1 MNIRNIDHL
10 TLTVSDIERSIRWYH
25 EVFDLPIIEFDDGR
39 QGVKVGK
46 QKLNFQQSDTPHLPV
61 ANHPTIGAADFAII
75 ATDPLANILS
85 HLTNYAVEI
94 VDGPVTKQGALGP
107 MTSVYVRDPDEN
119 LIEIVKYEK

>member
-1 MNIRNIDHL
+1 MNIRDIDHI
-10 TLTVSDIERSIRWYH
+10 TLTVKDIERSVRWYH

-39 QGVKVGK
+39 RGVKVGK
-46 QKLNFQQSDTPHLPV
+46 QKINFQVADIPHLP
-61 ANHPTIGAADFAII
+61 AAKHPTIGGADFAFI

-94 VDGPVTKQGALGP
+94 VDGPLPKTGAQGP

-119 LIEIVKYEK
+119 LIEIGKYDN

>member
-1 MNIRNIDHL
+1 M
-10 TLTVSDIERSIRWYH
+10 
-25 EVFDLPIIEFDDGR
+25 
-39 QGVKVGK
+39 
-46 QKLNFQQSDTPHLPV
+46 

-119 LIEIVKYEK
+119 LIEIGKYEK

>member
-10 TLTVSDIERSIRWYH
+10 TLTVADIERSIRWYH
-25 EVFDLPIIEFDDGR
+25 EVFDLPIIEFGDGR
-39 QGVKVGK
+39 RGVKLGK
-46 QKLNFQQSDTPHLPV
+46 QKINFQQSDTPHLPV
-61 ANHPTIGAADFAII
+61 AKHPTLGSADFAII

-94 VDGPVTKQGALGP
+94 VDGPLPKEGALGP

-119 LIEIVKYEK
+119 LIEIGKYDR

>member
-1 MNIRNIDHL
+1 MNIRDIDHV

-39 QGVKVGK
+39 QAVQVGK
-46 QKLNFQQSDTPHLPV
+46 QKLNFQVATAPHLPV
-61 ANHPTIGAADFAII
+61 AKHPTVGAADFAFI

-94 VDGPVTKQGALGP
+94 IDGPVPKTGAQGP

-119 LIEIVKYEK
+119 LIEIAKYDK

>member
-10 TLTVSDIERSIRWYH
+10 TLTVSDIDRSVRWYH
-25 EVFDLPIIEFDDGR
+25 EVLDLPIIEFEDGR
-39 QGVKVGK
+39 QGVQVGK
-46 QKLNFQQSDTPHLPV
+46 QKINFQCVEKPSLPI
-61 ANHPTIGAADFAII
+61 AKHPTFGSADFAII

-94 VDGPVTKQGALGP
+94 VDGPVQQSGALGP

-119 LIEIVKYEK
+119 LVEIAKYDH